1 MLVDFGQLQG
11 VADCGLVIIIFFK
24 ALFAIMTGVS
34 VPAIPNT
41 KHNIAT
47 QYVQPNNQSTTK

>member
-1 MLVDFGQLQG
+1 MLVDFRQLQG
-11 VADCGLVIIIFFK
+11 VADCGLVIIILCNT
-24 ALFAIMTGVS
+24 LFAIMTGVS
-34 VPAIPNT
+34 VLAIPNT